1 SLDFYTELLREGK
14 ALDEFIEGHL
24 EKAPIQVERAG
35 ISKGDSL
42 PFPRTKTHAALLH
55 LKLQGELTSLQQ
67 LARQAD
73 ISYRLLGKWRTEKR
87 FQDAITHYEA
97 EFALLIVTFVFAW
110 IKDSYDFK
118 IPGVARALAIIP
130 DLKDVSRWSPRLR
143 RIIFSALLSPES
155 FGQRFLLVPVDR
167 LVAGHIALAIHTEF
181 VPEHGFTE
189 DYRRLRGLF

>member
-1 SLDFYTELLREGK
+1 LKLKTMHRCSLTTSSAVLRRIVPDYSCLSFVFIHLTELGSTNESGLVLCTTIDICKYLIYNLTHMVGELSRIFFRDSESLDFYTELLREGK

-73 ISYRLLGKWRTEKR
+73 ISY
-87 FQDAITHYEA
+87 
-97 EFALLIVTFVFAW
+97 
-110 IKDSYDFK
+110 
-118 IPGVARALAIIP
+118 
-130 DLKDVSRWSPRLR
+130 
-143 RIIFSALLSPES
+143 
-155 FGQRFLLVPVDR
+155 
-167 LVAGHIALAIHTEF
+167 
-181 VPEHGFTE
+181 
-189 DYRRLRGLF
+189 